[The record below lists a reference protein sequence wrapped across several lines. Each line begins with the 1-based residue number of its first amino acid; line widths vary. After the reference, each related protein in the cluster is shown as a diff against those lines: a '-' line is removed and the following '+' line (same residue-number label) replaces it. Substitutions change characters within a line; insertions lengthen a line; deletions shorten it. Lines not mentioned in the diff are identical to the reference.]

1 MASNF
6 ESLVTT
12 GLNKYRFVA
21 SLHVQHPTVEPDQMT
36 DGLRLIPKSVKRRGE
51 RRRRPDELLSGNW
64 DENQWRTDLEIVA
77 GHDVS
82 EFLDDFIG
90 VQVSHATS
98 FLRHIDDTGGDVA
111 IFIGVFADG
120 LCDFEISAKILRQLG
135 NAGISV
141 RLDYYGV
148 DGSEGRL
155 PRC

>member
-36 DGLRLIPKSVKRRGE
+36 DGLKLSPKSVKRRGE
-51 RRRRPDELLSGNW
+51 RRRRPDGELLLGTW

-82 EFLDDFIG
+82 EFLNGFLG
-90 VQVSHATS
+90 AQVSHATS
-98 FLRHIDDTGGDVA
+98 FLRHIDDTGGRVTV
-111 IFIGVFADG
+111 FIGMFADG
-120 LCDFEISAKILRQLG
+120 LCDFEIPAKILRQLG
-135 NAGISV
+135 NAGVSV
-141 RLDYYGV
+141 RLDYYGPA
-148 DGSEGRL
+148 EK
-155 PRC
+155 